1 MHARAWKPWC
11 LSFAAVGWSFLNLV
25 EIAETALR
33 PSRSPQRRLVCFFL
47 NYAEGL
53 QSRLLLQVHDELVFE
68 VPPDEQQAMRALIEE
83 EMVNA
88 LPLDV
93 PIEVDVNTGDNW
105 LDAH

>member
-1 MHARAWKPWC
+1 M
-11 LSFAAVGWSFLNLV
+11 
-25 EIAETALR
+25 
-33 PSRSPQRRLVCFFL
+33 
-47 NYAEGL
+47 
-53 QSRLLLQVHDELVFE
+53 
-68 VPPDEQQAMRALIEE
+68 PPDEEQVLGALIEE

>member
-1 MHARAWKPWC
+1 MRLISEGH
-11 LSFAAVGWSFLNLV
+11 LFHSDQLGSLVVG
-25 EIAETALR
+25 
-33 PSRSPQRRLVCFFL
+33 
-47 NYAEGL
+47 
-53 QSRLLLQVHDELVFE
+53 
-68 VPPDEQQAMRALIEE
+68 LIEG